1 MWGNMKKQ
9 EFLVELQKALSSR
22 VSVSSMQENV
32 RYYDDYIS
40 MQMRKGRTEEEII
53 EEIGDPRL
61 IAKSIITAEMD
72 AAQTET
78 EEKSK
83 KHKKGNF
90 MQDGRIQLPLWLIC
104 ILVALGVFL
113 AVYLIGAVL
122 MWALPILLPMLLIIA
137 LIRYFRRR

>member
-1 MWGNMKKQ
+1 MWRNMKKQ

-40 MQMRKGRTEEEII
+40 MQMRKGRTEAEII

-83 KHKKGNF
+83 KHRKGNF
-90 MQDGRIQLPLWLIC
+90 MQDGRIQLPLWMIC

>member
-1 MWGNMKKQ
+1 MKKQ

-40 MQMRKGRTEEEII
+40 MQMRKGRMEAEII

-72 AAQTET
+72 AAQTEE

-83 KHKKGNF
+83 KHRKGNF

>member
-1 MWGNMKKQ
+1 MWRNMKKQ

-83 KHKKGNF
+83 KHRKGNF
-90 MQDGRIQLPLWLIC
+90 MQDGRIQLPLWVIC

>member
-1 MWGNMKKQ
+1 MWRNMKKQ

-83 KHKKGNF
+83 KHRKGNF

>member
-1 MWGNMKKQ
+1 MKKQ

-40 MQMRKGRTEEEII
+40 MQMRRGRTEEEIM

-78 EEKSK
+78 EKKSK
-83 KHKKGNF
+83 KHWKENF

-104 ILVALGVFL
+104 ILVALGVFF

-122 MWALPILLPMLLIIA
+122 MWALPILLPMLLVIA
-137 LIRYFRRR
+137 LLRYFRRR

>member
-90 MQDGRIQLPLWLIC
+90 KQDGRIQLPLWLIC

>member
-1 MWGNMKKQ
+1 MWRNMKKQ

-40 MQMRKGRTEEEII
+40 MQMRRGRTEEEIM

-78 EEKSK
+78 EKKSK
-83 KHKKGNF
+83 KHWKGNF

-104 ILVALGVFL
+104 ILVALGVFF

-122 MWALPILLPMLLIIA
+122 MWALPILLPMLLVIA
-137 LIRYFRRR
+137 LLRYFRRR

>member
-83 KHKKGNF
+83 KHRKGNF
-90 MQDGRIQLPLWLIC
+90 MQDGRIQLPLWMIC

>member
-1 MWGNMKKQ
+1 MWRNMKKQ

-40 MQMRKGRTEEEII
+40 MQIRKGRTEEEII

-83 KHKKGNF
+83 KHRKGNF
-90 MQDGRIQLPLWLIC
+90 MQDGRIQLPLWMIC

>member
-1 MWGNMKKQ
+1 MWRNMKKQ

-40 MQMRKGRTEEEII
+40 MQMRKGRSEEEIL

-83 KHKKGNF
+83 KHRKGNF

-104 ILVALGVFL
+104 ILVALGVFM

-122 MWALPILLPMLLIIA
+122 MRALPILLPMLLIIA

>member
-83 KHKKGNF
+83 KHRKGNF